1 MQDKRIVLTVDKD
14 NKVKAVPVE
23 VRAVP
28 GGQFFVVDKG
38 LNVNDKILIEGIG
51 IITEGTAIKPEL
63 VDYATVIKPE
73 KARIN

>member
-1 MQDKRIVLTVDKD
+1 MQDKRIALTIDKE

-38 LNVNDKILIEGIG
+38 LNVNDKILIEGVG
-51 IITEGTAIKPEL
+51 IVAEGTLIKPEL
-63 VDYATVIKPE
+63 VDYATI
-73 KARIN
+73 INPVKKGIN